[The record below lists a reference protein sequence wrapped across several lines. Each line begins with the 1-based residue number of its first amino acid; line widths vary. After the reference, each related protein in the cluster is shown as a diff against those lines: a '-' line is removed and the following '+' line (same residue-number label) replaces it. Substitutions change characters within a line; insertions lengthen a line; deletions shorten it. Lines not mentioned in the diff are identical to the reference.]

1 MPVLAGARTLRGEL
15 DAATATLA
23 EAGIATPRVDAEWLL
38 AGILGEG
45 RFAAQ
50 LDPDRTLARPLA
62 AEYHAAVRRRAG
74 REPLQRILGREAFR
88 GLSIRLTGDV
98 LVPRP
103 ETERLVEWALELL
116 PPARPGRWP
125 LAVDLGT
132 GSGCIACALASER
145 RDLEVLAVDVSPA
158 AAAVARGNAV
168 ALDLARRVSVV
179 AGDLLDAVAA
189 GRADLVVS
197 NPPYLPSA
205 LVPTLEPEVWRWEP
219 RVALD
224 GGPDGLAV
232 MRRLVAGARRGLR
245 SGGALVLETAGG
257 AQAVAVAGLL
267 RAAGFGTVAV
277 RADLA
282 GVDRFVA
289 GRA

>member
-23 EAGIATPRVDAEWLL
+23 AAGIATPRVDAEWLL
-38 AGILGEG
+38 AAVLGEG

-50 LDPDRTLARPLA
+50 LDLDRTLAQPLVA
-62 AEYHAAVRRRAG
+62 GYRAAVQRRAR

-88 GLSIRLTGDV
+88 GLAVLLTGDV

-103 ETERLVEWALELL
+103 ETELLVEWALELL
-116 PPARPGRWP
+116 PPARAGRRP

-145 RDLEVLAVDVSPA
+145 RDLDVLAVDVSPA
-158 AAAVARGNAV
+158 AALVARGNAV

-179 AGDLLDAVAA
+179 AGNLLDAVAA

-197 NPPYLPSA
+197 NPPYCPSA

-232 MRRLVAGARRGLR
+232 TRTLVAGARRGLR
-245 SGGALVLETAGG
+245 PGGALVLETAGS
-257 AQAVAVAGLL
+257 AQAEAVRGLL
-267 RAAGFGTVAV
+267 GGAGFADVAV

>member
-1 MPVLAGARTLRGEL
+1 MPVLAGARTLRREL
-15 DAATATLA
+15 HAATATLA
-23 EAGIATPRVDAEWLL
+23 AAGIATPRVDAEWLL
-38 AGILGEG
+38 AAVLGEG

-50 LDPDRTLARPLA
+50 LDLDRTLARPLA
-62 AEYHAAVRRRAG
+62 AGYRAAVQRRAR

-88 GLSIRLTGDV
+88 GLSVRLTGDV

-116 PPARPGRWP
+116 PPARAGRRS

-145 RDLEVLAVDVSPA
+145 PDLDVLAVDVSHA
-158 AAAVARGNAV
+158 AAAVARGNVV
-168 ALDLARRVSVV
+168 ALDLAHRVCVV
-179 AGDLLDAVAA
+179 AGNLLDAVAA
-189 GRADLVVS
+189 ARADLVVS

-219 RVALD
+219 RIALD

-232 MRRLVAGARRGLR
+232 MLALVAGARRGLR

-257 AQAVAVAGLL
+257 VQAVAVAGLL
-267 RAAGFGTVAV
+267 HAAGFGTVAV